1 MDTESKISSN
11 ATITNGKQQSA
22 PPPRLHFDDGRRI
35 LVAAEEDL
43 GGCSSSN
50 RTDIKK
56 RRSTVDVDTYYE
68 IESTSQSIVEG
79 LKLVDK
85 ILHESNND
93 FLCRVALQFPDFLL
107 GDSAEVC
114 WKMEEAILNIVA
126 EHSSKP
132 REEVAPPLVFL
143 LGDTTYGACC
153 VDTVAAQHLRADW
166 IVHYGPACL
175 TTFSNHAY
183 ISHVFGRA
191 ESFEIDQCVAT
202 VLQELQSREQQ
213 QLIILYDTVYSHFM
227 DSLLTKFLE
236 RSPSDI
242 KLVLG
247 QLPYYSEPTI
257 AAQVHSTTTC
267 CDGGEFSKD
276 SDKICCTA
284 PPLTNIVRTENVQ
297 PNNERPPLVIGG
309 LQIFLD
315 PNDSIH
321 NYIILYIGERN
332 CEGNSHLNNVL
343 LRCSASDNI
352 HSPKD
357 FWLYDPVEQTL
368 QTDANRSFCKRQ
380 IQQRYVQIQ
389 KAKVARIF
397 GIVVASLT
405 LDRFRLVISR
415 IEKILSGRCY
425 YTLAV
430 GKINPSKLANFGEVD
445 CFVLVACPDT
455 LLLNPQD
462 FHVPIVT
469 PFELSIALGFK
480 EWDGFYSLDFTD
492 FLSFCKSDGEDSPTN
507 DQIRSSNE
515 VEDSSSS
522 DDEPYFDMTTGRVV
536 CLKDL
541 QQKVQR
547 SAVSQEDQ
555 DLSLLL
561 ELPGQGQMTEYS
573 SAAAEVWKNRE
584 YQGLQSNIG
593 QSKVE
598 PAKPG
603 QVGIASDYGELQPPG
618 A

>member
-1 MDTESKISSN
+1 MDSENNISSN
-11 ATITNGKQQSA
+11 STITNGKQQSA

-35 LVAAEEDL
+35 LEATKEDL
-43 GGCSSSN
+43 DGCSSSK
-50 RTDIKK
+50 RTDMKK
-56 RRSTVDVDTYYE
+56 RRSTVDIDTYYE
-68 IESTSQSIVEG
+68 IESTSESIVEG
-79 LKLVDK
+79 LQLVDK
-85 ILHESNND
+85 ILHEPNQD

-107 GDSAEVC
+107 VDSAEVC
-114 WKMEEAILNIVA
+114 WKMEEAILTIVA
-126 EHSSKP
+126 KQSNKP
-132 REEVAPPLVFL
+132 REEIMPPLVFL

-175 TTFSNHAY
+175 TTFSNHAS

-191 ESFEIDQCVAT
+191 ESFDIDQCVAT
-202 VLQELQSREQQ
+202 VLPKLQSCEQQ

-236 RSPSDI
+236 QSPSDT
-242 KLVLG
+242 KFVLG
-247 QLPYYSEPTI
+247 QLPRNSEAAI
-257 AAQVHSTTTC
+257 AAQAHYTTAC
-267 CDGGEFSKD
+267 CDDGESSKD
-276 SDKICCTA
+276 SDKVCCRA
-284 PPLTNIVRTENVQ
+284 LQSTNIVQNENVL

-309 LQIFLD
+309 LQIFLH

-321 NYIILYIGERN
+321 NYIILYVGERN
-332 CEGNSHLNNVL
+332 SEGNSHLKNVL
-343 LRCSASDNI
+343 LRCSTSDNI

-368 QTDANRSFCKRQ
+368 QTEASTSFCKRQ
-380 IQQRYVQIQ
+380 LQQRYVQIQ

-405 LDRFRLVISR
+405 LDRFKLVISR
-415 IEKILSGRCY
+415 IEEMLSGRCY

-469 PFELSIALGFK
+469 PFELSIALGFH

-492 FLSFCKSDGEDSPTN
+492 FLSFCKSDSNDSPTN
-507 DQIRSSNE
+507 DQNKSSKDTLP
-515 VEDSSSS
+515 VMEDSSSS

-541 QQKVQR
+541 QHKFQR
-547 SAVSQEDQ
+547 SVVLHEDH
-555 DLSLLL
+555 DHALLL
-561 ELPGQGQMTEYS
+561 ETPGQGQITEYS

-593 QSKVE
+593 RSKVE

-603 QVGIASDYGELQPPG
+603 QVGIASDYGGL
-618 A
+618 